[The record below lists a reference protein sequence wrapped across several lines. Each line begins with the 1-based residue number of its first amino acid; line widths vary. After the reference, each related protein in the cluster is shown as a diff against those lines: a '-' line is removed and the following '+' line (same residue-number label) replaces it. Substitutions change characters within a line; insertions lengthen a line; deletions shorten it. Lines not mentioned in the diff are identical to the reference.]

1 MAPPAKVRP
10 LSVRILFGET
20 AAAAKD
26 DALKLEIHVEK
37 DGSDTIKSVKEK
49 IAQAAG
55 GSITADDLLVSFGPN
70 DRKMGKQYKGD
81 PTVDETKLKLSQ
93 YSVLSW
99 LERFPHWTLSVRL
112 LPGAPPPPGVAIKQA
127 AAIAEKK
134 DPERAVQDGRAK
146 GEIPKIND
154 LPAPWGPK
162 PFVPPPAEELVKA
175 GYLPAKY
182 PEGSSPLVNNGA
194 AVAK

>member
-1 MAPPAKVRP
+1 MAPPAKVTP
-10 LSVRILFGET
+10 ISVRINFGEAT
-20 AAAAKD
+20 ASVED
-26 DALKLEIHVEK
+26 DALKLEIQVEK
-37 DGSDTIKSVKEK
+37 DGSDTIRSVKEK

-55 GSITADDLLVSFGPN
+55 GSITADDLFLSFGPN

-81 PTVDETKLKLSQ
+81 PTVDETTLKLSQ
-93 YSVLSW
+93 YSLLPW
-99 LERFPHWTLSVRL
+99 LERFSHWTLSVRL

-127 AAIAEKK
+127 AALAEKK

-162 PFVPPPAEELVKA
+162 PFVQPPAKELVKA

-182 PEGSSPLVNNGA
+182 PEGSSPLVNTKSS
-194 AVAK
+194 AK

>member
-1 MAPPAKVRP
+1 MAPPANVTP
-10 LSVRILFGET
+10 ISVRIIFGEI
-20 AAAAKD
+20 AASAED
-26 DALKLEIHVEK
+26 DALKLEIQVEK
-37 DGSDTIKSVKEK
+37 DGSDSIRSVKEK

-55 GSITADDLLVSFGPN
+55 GSITADDLFLSFGPN

-81 PTVDETKLKLSQ
+81 PTVDETKLTLSQ

-99 LERFPHWTLSVRL
+99 LERFSHWTLSVRL
-112 LPGAPPPPGVAIKQA
+112 LPGIPPPPGVAIKQA

-134 DPERAVQDGRAK
+134 DPERAVKDGRAK

-162 PFVPPPAEELVKA
+162 PFVPPPTEELVEA

-182 PEGSSPLVNNGA
+182 PKESSPLVDSGA
-194 AVAK
+194 GA